1 MILIRVLSKQAR
13 NMVKV
18 DSISAMEITIK
29 ENSGKEKLKVK
40 ANMYGLMAQSIKVSS
55 KMES

>member
-1 MILIRVLSKQAR
+1 
-13 NMVKV
+13 MVKV